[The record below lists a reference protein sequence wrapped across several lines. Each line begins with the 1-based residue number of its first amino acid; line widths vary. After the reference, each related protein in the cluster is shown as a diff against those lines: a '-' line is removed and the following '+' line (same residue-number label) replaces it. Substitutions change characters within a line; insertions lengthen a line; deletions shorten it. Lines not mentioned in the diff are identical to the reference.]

1 MKPTTVSL
9 REDQYELLE
18 EKSGDNGDYD
28 SKSEFVRELIDGS
41 QEVKSVRQENQ
52 RLQRQLRETNKRVDE
67 HQELVEYVEQEQSLQ
82 QEERERRNAP
92 VWIRA
97 KFWIFGR
104 KN

>member
-18 EKSGDNGDYD
+18 EKSGDGGDYD

-41 QEVKSVRQENQ
+41 QEVESLRQENE

-67 HQELVEYVEQEQSLQ
+67 HQELVDYVEQEQSLQ
-82 QEERERRNAP
+82 QRREERRDAP
-92 VWIRA
+92 AWRRA
-97 KFWIFGR
+97 KWWLLGR
-104 KN
+104 D